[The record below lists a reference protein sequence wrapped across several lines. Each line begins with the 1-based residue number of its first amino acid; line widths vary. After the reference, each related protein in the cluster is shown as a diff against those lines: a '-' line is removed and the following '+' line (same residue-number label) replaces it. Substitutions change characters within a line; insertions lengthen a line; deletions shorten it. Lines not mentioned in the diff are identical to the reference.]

1 MKSNIL
7 VYLSLG
13 VFLSIFAF
21 CGSSDKKPEPN
32 VAETA
37 DSSSCENP
45 ETIKDPNNTK
55 PMALMMRQ
63 MATYADSMR
72 AQLLRDEALDS
83 NSYPFIRFYL
93 VEPTNPNVL
102 EPNFFDNA
110 KRFQE
115 AFHDLFRKKG
125 NQKEM
130 YNLMIQECINCHE
143 NYCTGP
149 LRKIRKLPLKMD

>member
-130 YNLMIQECINCHE
+130 YNLMIQVCINSHE

-149 LRKIRKLPLKMD
+149 LRKLPIKMD

>member
-1 MKSNIL
+1 MRSNIL
-7 VYLSLG
+7 VYLCLG
-13 VFLSIFAF
+13 IYLSAVAS
-21 CGSSDKKPEPN
+21 CGSSDKKQDTQ
-32 VAETA
+32 VVETA
-37 DSSSCENP
+37 DSSTCENP

-72 AQLLRDEALDS
+72 AQLLRNEELDS

-110 KRFQE
+110 KKFQE

-130 YNLMIQECINCHE
+130 YNNMIQACINCHE

-149 LRKIRKLPLKMD
+149 LRKIRKLPIKLD